1 MKHRNLNPAMSFSFW
16 PSLTDV
22 CLIMLLV
29 LILLIFVQI
38 IANTETFKLQK
49 IREKQEQI
57 ERYIKESVGKEALND
72 ISFSAQFEIQRIK
85 FSDRVLFNKGSAK
98 LENKGKLLLTQ
109 VGQVLKE
116 YGKLYREIRIEGH
129 TDKDPIHSKLYP
141 SNWELSSARATAV
154 VKFFDVDVGIDPEN
168 GRLSSVGFSRYLPID
183 PGDTEKAKSK
193 NRRIEMAIYY
203 DAD

>member
-1 MKHRNLNPAMSFSFW
+1 MKRTNSDSIMSFSFW

-49 IREKQEQI
+49 IREKQELI
-57 ERYIKESVGKEALND
+57 ERYIKESVSEEELND

-85 FSDRVLFNKGSAK
+85 FSDQVLFNKGSAR
-98 LENKGKLLLTQ
+98 LEADGKQLLNKVGK
-109 VGQVLKE
+109 VLKD
-116 YGKLYREIRIEGH
+116 YGVLYREIRIEGH
-129 TDKDPIHSKLYP
+129 TDKDPINSKLYP

-168 GRLSSVGFSRYLPID
+168 GRLSSVGFSKYLPID
-183 PGDTEKAKSK
+183 PGNSKKAKAR